1 MLIGME
7 ERDARTL
14 KAAAQEELRRQAI
27 KLLNKGMIQQDVAD
41 LLGVSRRAVGN
52 WLKKYQ
58 SGGWSSLQKGK
69 RGRKAEVHAQLTQ
82 SQEQEVQKL
91 MCDKT
96 PDQRDQQS
104 GQDAMDG
111 VERSTQCGDLHS
123 LPEPVDQIPQT

>member
-1 MLIGME
+1 ME

-14 KAAAQEELRRQAI
+14 KAEAQEELRRQAI

-69 RGRKAEVHAQLTQ
+69 RGRKAGVHAQLTE

-96 PDQRDQQS
+96 PDQLKMRFALWSREAVQS
-104 GQDAMDG
+104 LIEDRQSPRISSITPFM
-111 VERSTQCGDLHS
+111 S
-123 LPEPVDQIPQT
+123 P